1 MNKKQQLIITMLEEA
16 KRGFDLHRSDFEVLE
31 QGFLNIL
38 PNELIEDLKKRNK
51 SHIAPKII
59 QAKIRRI
66 VIAILKTYFEN
77 DELARL
83 VPVFE
88 QYREDAEKLQLAL
101 DHWLSRRINLYSRL
115 KPVMYDACV
124 YGLCCAKVYWSDTLK
139 VQRVKIKDIYIDPN
153 AESTFD
159 IQYVVNRVY
168 TTLGKLKKQFGNRKI
183 FKNYVGDYDG
193 DNKVSTEYVG
203 DATRILVYELYRF
216 EGGTWRVS
224 TLLPDYTFLRTDVPL
239 KDGLPFVFGTVDP
252 QFVRINETG
261 TVEAYGASIVE
272 PMIPLQ
278 DTYTVLRNQQI
289 DAVNEQLN
297 PRFLV
302 TKTSGLNQKDVAGN
316 KRVIVANNID
326 NVRELPKPNIN
337 QSLFAT
343 DKLDVEMQEVSGI
356 TKFAQGMA
364 DKHLNSTATG
374 ISILTQESNEVIA
387 DIIRSL
393 NESFFEPL
401 IARMVKLIYKY
412 DTNPLLYD
420 VDRSK
425 NILFKVAINA
435 GVGATNKEV
444 MLNNITTAEQ
454 TALQVIGV
462 AAKLGDMDKVRKYLD
477 VLDELYTKKVATIGL
492 KSLIPMLKEENGT
505 RGTQGATGGAE
516 AAGGAGEQHGVSAIP
531 LGDVA
536 EGAGAIPRGD
546 ESEFNGFFEGA

>member
-1 MNKKQQLIITMLEEA
+1 MNKKQQLIVTMLEEA
-16 KRGFDLHRSDFEVLE
+16 KRGFDLHRGDFEALE
-31 QGFLNIL
+31 RGFLNLL
-38 PNELIEDLKKRNK
+38 PDELIADLEKRKK
-51 SHIAPKII
+51 SHIAPRII

-66 VIAILKTYFEN
+66 VISILKTYFEN
-77 DELARL
+77 DELAKL
-83 VPVFE
+83 VPVFD
-88 QYREDAEKLQLAL
+88 QYREDSKKLQQAL

-115 KPVMYDACV
+115 KPAMYDACV

-139 VQRVKIKDIYIDPN
+139 IHRVKIKDIYIDPN

-183 FKNYVGDYDG
+183 FQNYVGDYEGDG
-193 DNKVSTEYVG
+193 KVSTEYVG
-203 DATRILVYELYRF
+203 DASRVLVYELYRF
-216 EGGTWRVS
+216 ENGKWRVS
-224 TLLPDYTFLRTDVPL
+224 TLLPDHTFLRTDVEL

-252 QFVRINETG
+252 QFVRIDEQNS
-261 TVEAYGASIVE
+261 VEAYGASIVDA
-272 PMIPLQ
+272 MIPLQ

-297 PRFLV
+297 PKFV
-302 TKTSGLNQKDVAGN
+302 ATKTSGLNQKDVVGN
-316 KRVIVANNID
+316 KRVITANDINQI
-326 NVRELPKPNIN
+326 RELPKPNIN
-337 QSLFAT
+337 QSVFAT

-364 DKHLNSTATG
+364 DKNLNSTATG
-374 ISILTQESNEVIA
+374 ITILTQESNEVVA

-425 NILFKVAINA
+425 NILFKVSINA

-444 MLNNITTAEQ
+444 MLNSITTAEQ
-454 TALQVIGV
+454 TALQIIGL
-462 AAKLGDMDKVRKYLD
+462 AAKLGDMQKVRKYMD
-477 VLDELYTKKVATIGL
+477 VLDELYAKKVATIGL
-492 KSLIPMLKEENGT
+492 KSLIPILKEDD
-505 RGTQGATGGAE
+505 GGDQRAKSGP
-516 AAGGAGEQHGVSAIP
+516 GGAGEAPEQPDVSTLFA
-531 LGDVA
+531 GDVA
-536 EGAGAIPRGD
+536 EGTGAVPGVD
-546 ESEFNGFFEGA
+546 EPGADGLPEGA

>member
-1 MNKKQQLIITMLEEA
+1 MNKKQQLIVTMLEEA
-16 KRGFDLHRSDFEVLE
+16 KRGFDLHRNDFEILE

-38 PNELIEDLKKRNK
+38 PDELLEHLKKRGK

-59 QAKIRRI
+59 QAKVRRI
-66 VIAILKTYFEN
+66 VISILKTYFEN
-77 DELARL
+77 DELAKL

-88 QYREDAEKLQLAL
+88 QYREDANKLQLAL

-115 KPVMYDACV
+115 KPAMYDACI

-168 TTLGKLKKQFGNRKI
+168 TTIGKLKKQFGNRKI

-203 DATRILVYELYRF
+203 DATRILVYELYRQ
-216 EGGTWRVS
+216 EGGKWYVS

-252 QFVRINETG
+252 QFVRINEMN

-297 PRFLV
+297 PKFV
-302 TKTSGLNQKDVAGN
+302 ATKTSGINQKDVVGN
-316 KRVIVANNID
+316 KRVITANDISQI
-326 NVRELPKPNIN
+326 RELPKPNIH
-337 QSLFAT
+337 QSVFAT

-364 DKHLNSTATG
+364 DKNLNSTATG
-374 ISILTQESNEVIA
+374 ITILTQESNEVVA

-425 NILFKVAINA
+425 NILFKVSINA

-454 TALQVIGV
+454 TALQIIGV

-477 VLDELYTKKVATIGL
+477 VLDELYAKKVATIGL
-492 KSLIPMLKEENGT
+492 KSLIPLLKEDNGA
-505 RGTQGATGGAE
+505 RRDEGTADRPAE
-516 AAGGAGEQHGVSAIP
+516 AGGAGEQSDVQALP
-531 LGDVA
+531 VGDVG
-536 EGAGAIPRGD
+536 EGAGAVPGID
-546 ESEFNGFFEGA
+546 ESEFNGFPEGA